1 MAAVWFQSACLLFVT
16 VVVVSFGQ
24 FVAASDELGA
34 FTVTVGV
41 ELSCPSCASGLE
53 RRLGRLDNVAVVEI
67 QVVEEQVVLGATSGT
82 KIDLRE
88 VRDVIRN
95 AGFVPS
101 RVHLTVVGLVVRL
114 NDGIGITLSEDAVV
128 MVAVVDAKRSALLSQ
143 ALGHMVAVS
152 GTVPLEDGG
161 EEILYLS
168 EVEIQK

>member
-1 MAAVWFQSACLLFVT
+1 M
-16 VVVVSFGQ
+16 
-24 FVAASDELGA
+24 
-34 FTVTVGV
+34 
-41 ELSCPSCASGLE
+41 SCPSCASGLE